1 MEMNIHPGRGRAII
15 HLNGPCQLDVM
26 RDGHFMSKLE
36 VPSGEVC
43 TLVVKNREGAEKGM
57 PWFEY

>member
-1 MEMNIHPGRGRAII
+1 MEMNIYPGRGRAII
-15 HLNGPCQLDVM
+15 HLNGLCKLDVM

-43 TLVVKNREGAEKGM
+43 TLVVKNREVAKEGVA
-57 PWFEY
+57 WFEY

>member
-1 MEMNIHPGRGRAII
+1 MEIMNIYPGIGKALI
-15 HLNGPCQLDVM
+15 HLNGPCKLDVM

-43 TLVVKNREGAEKGM
+43 TLVVKNREGAGGG
-57 PWFEY
+57 YALV